1 MSKIVEF
8 KIGKGRTNRPSE
20 AEEWIRK
27 YLELA
32 VKLPSQYTE
41 EDFQKALVRSEYIL
55 DHWVEQ
61 QQPETSQI
69 PDLDIVKIDTLPW
82 KKRNKE
88 PAKLGEFG
96 WLFGPGSRDGTEAGA
111 EALAKALK
119 ATKDA
124 NLILCDMQY
133 SLVKDGIFIQRKPVK
148 R

>member
-8 KIGKGRTNRPSE
+8 KIGKGKTSRPSQ
-20 AEEWIRK
+20 AEEWTCK
-27 YLELA
+27 YLELT
-32 VKLPSQYTE
+32 VRLPDNYRE
-41 EDFQKALVRSEYIL
+41 EDFQESLVRAKYVL
-55 DHWVEQ
+55 DNWVE
-61 QQPETSQI
+61 QPETSQI
-69 PDLDIVKIDTLPW
+69 PDLDIAKIDSLPW

-88 PAKLGEFG
+88 PAKVGEFG

-119 ATKDA
+119 ATKEGS
-124 NLILCDMQY
+124 LVLGDMQY